1 MTSLDWLESI
11 ILGIIQGLTEFLPIS
26 SDGHLALGQALF
38 ESLRGTDRSGSDK
51 ILLDI
56 ILHLGTLV
64 AVLIYYRA
72 WFRPLWASSK
82 NPVAE
87 PATVPTQGLIHSEYV
102 PRTFAD
108 FLHVS
113 LLAIVA
119 TVPTVGVVLVLK
131 KAFEAAHD
139 SLLIDALGFWFTA
152 LILFLCQKMPGGTKT
167 RTTMTWKDAFLIGLA
182 QGFAP
187 LPGVSRSGLTVA
199 TALARGLQP
208 AWAAI
213 FSLWMSIPAITGAL
227 LMEVKDLL
235 ETPPH
240 DGNLVTMGLV
250 GAVVSGVVGYGAI
263 VWLVKIVQA
272 RRLNL
277 FAWYLVG
284 LGAIVLAWSAV
295 RG

>member
-26 SDGHLALGQALF
+26 SDGHLAIGQALF

-72 WFRPLWASSK
+72 WFRPLLSGLKAPAAGPETPAASGPLQPE
-82 NPVAE
+82 N
-87 PATVPTQGLIHSEYV
+87 VPQNLKEFMHI
-102 PRTFAD
+102 
-108 FLHVS
+108 S

-152 LILFLCQKMPGGTKT
+152 LILFLCQKLPGGTKT
-167 RTTMTWKDAFLIGLA
+167 RLTMTWKDAFLIGLA

-227 LMEVKDLL
+227 LMEAKDLL
-235 ETPPH
+235 ETPAN
-240 DGNLVTMGLV
+240 DGKLVTMGLV
-250 GAVVSGVVGYGAI
+250 GAVVSALVGYGAI
-263 VWLVKIVQA
+263 VWLVKVVKS

-277 FAWYLVG
+277 FAWYLVA
-284 LGAIVLAWSAV
+284 LGAVVLAWSAV

>member
-11 ILGIIQGLTEFLPIS
+11 ILGVIQGLTEFLPIS
-26 SDGHLALGQALF
+26 SDGHLAIGQAVF
-38 ESLRGTDRSGSDK
+38 ESLRGSDRSGSDK

-72 WFRPLWASSK
+72 WFRPLWAGLK
-82 NPVAE
+82 QGTTTPAAGPIQAE
-87 PATVPTQGLIHSEYV
+87 FVPGNFKEFV
-102 PRTFAD
+102 
-108 FLHVS
+108 HVS

-119 TVPTVGVVLVLK
+119 TIPTVGVVLVLK
-131 KAFEAAHD
+131 KTFEAAHD
-139 SLLIDALGFWFTA
+139 SLVIDALGFWFTA
-152 LILFLCQKMPGGTKT
+152 LILWLCQKLPGGTKT

-213 FSLWMSIPAITGAL
+213 FSLWMSIPAISGAL

-235 ETPPH
+235 ETPTH
-240 DGNLVTMGLV
+240 NGQLVTMGLV

-263 VWLVKIVQA
+263 VWLVKIVQS

-277 FAWYLVG
+277 FSWYLVG
-284 LGAIVLAWSAV
+284 LGAVVLAWGLN

>member
-11 ILGIIQGLTEFLPIS
+11 ILGVIQGLTEFLPIS
-26 SDGHLALGQALF
+26 SDGHLAIGQAVF
-38 ESLRGTDRSGSDK
+38 ESLRGSDRSGSDK

-72 WFRPLWASSK
+72 WFRPLWAGLK
-82 NPVAE
+82 QGTKTPVAGPIQAE
-87 PATVPTQGLIHSEYV
+87 FVPGNFKEFV
-102 PRTFAD
+102 
-108 FLHVS
+108 HVS

-119 TVPTVGVVLVLK
+119 TIPTVGVVLVLK
-131 KAFEAAHD
+131 KTFEAAHD
-139 SLLIDALGFWFTA
+139 SLVIDALGFWFTA
-152 LILFLCQKMPGGTKT
+152 LILWLCQKLPGGTKT

-199 TALARGLQP
+199 TALVRGLQP

-213 FSLWMSIPAITGAL
+213 FSLWMSIPAISGAL

-240 DGNLVTMGLV
+240 NGQLVTMGLV

-263 VWLVKIVQA
+263 VWLVKIVQS

-277 FAWYLVG
+277 FSWYLVG
-284 LGAIVLAWSAV
+284 LGAVVLAWGLN